1 MPRLRPL
8 ALSLLL
14 LPALSAGVQ
23 AELPQVGRIAPPRP
37 RRPVHTYSI
46 VARDPQTGELG
57 VAVQSHWFAVGQ
69 DVPWAEAGVGA
80 VATQSFVNP
89 AYGLFGLD
97 LLRSGKSAPEALR
110 SLLARDAERE
120 VRQVAMIDA
129 AGRVA
134 VHTGNLCIAEAGH
147 ETGDQ
152 FSVQANL
159 MLKKTVWPAM
169 AKAYRAAKGDLASR
183 MMAALDAAQ
192 AEQGDIR
199 GEQSAAI
206 LIVKGEKTD
215 RPWASRVMD
224 LRVEDNPH
232 PLTELARLVQLN
244 RAYRKAN
251 EGDDQVAA
259 KNFDKALAAYREAA
273 ELAPGNLE
281 LEFWRAASLFK
292 AGRDTEALPLFRH
305 VFEAEPNWAL
315 VVPRLRG
322 LDVISEGPMFD
333 SAVEAILAVA
343 PEPARTN
350 AVVEWQRRR

>member
-1 MPRLRPL
+1 MN
-8 ALSLLL
+8 
-14 LPALSAGVQ
+14 
-23 AELPQVGRIAPPRP
+23 RI
-37 RRPVHTYSI
+37 RPVVFLLAAVAVTTTAGAFHSPARADDLIHTFSI
-46 VARDPQTGELG
+46 VARDPETGDFG
-57 VAVQSHWFAVGQ
+57 VAVQSHWFSVGQ
-69 DVPWAEAGVGA
+69 SVPWAEPGVGA
-80 VATQSFVNP
+80 VATQSLVEVS
-89 AYGLFGLD
+89 YGPKGLA
-97 LLRSGKSAPEALR
+97 LMREGMSAPDALAK
-110 SLLARDAERE
+110 LLAEDPQRE

-159 MLKKTVWPAM
+159 MLNNTVWPAM
-169 AKAYRAAKGDLASR
+169 AKAYRAAKGDLAAR

-192 AEQGDIR
+192 KESGDIR
-199 GEQSAAI
+199 GQQSAAI
-206 LIVKGEKTD
+206 LIVKGQKTE

-232 PLTELARLVQLN
+232 PLTELARLVQLH

-251 EGDDQVAA
+251 EGDDHVAA
-259 KNFDKALAAYREAA
+259 KDFDKAMAAYHEAS

-305 VFEAEPNWAL
+305 VFEADANWAL

-322 LDVISEGPMFD
+322 LDMISESAMFD

-350 AVVEWQRRR
+350 GMKEWQARK